1 MPHPGQGILNNS
13 LKIHGTLKQLRIK
26 YNPQTNKMHR
36 IFIIILFDFITDIF
50 IHFMISLENIFVK
63 TT

>member
-13 LKIHGTLKQLRIK
+13 LKIHGILKQLRIK

-36 IFIIILFDFITDIF
+36 ILIIILFDFITDTF